1 VGIRRP
7 ARGLAQSRA
16 DDTDRRDHDDRNDRI
31 SDSRS
36 FVVASGAVALAFG
49 IGTAMQTVYIFAWV
63 APGGSRGMLFERIT
77 ANVVGI
83 GGAVLLLGFLLMT
96 HWGPSLHEWW
106 RPRVLALTFAVSCV
120 AGLVRVGLQLLLGVY
135 RSPTVDVVLVEF
147 GASVATLMVCGAF
160 GFAVSAAR
168 RRTRHEEREQTAQ
181 RRAADLALQALQGEE
196 LRVKSE
202 VAEGLHGTVQQRLVF
217 IAASLDELAKRVHA
231 GEQLSEEDIRSV
243 ESRVD
248 ELRERDV
255 RATSRLL
262 SPPLL
267 EVGVAPSI
275 RAILQR
281 LPTSIVTK
289 FDVSREFRTLDDPA
303 DNAIGLSQRSLL
315 VRSLEEGIT
324 NALKH
329 GAADSIR
336 VSLSVVD
343 DAEPAGKRIVLTVFD
358 NGVGIADD
366 PSIDG
371 GLLSL
376 SRRIQAFQG
385 DMKIGPGNEGGTAL
399 RVSLPAPHLSR
410 NEPEKDPAPPP
421 Q

>member
-1 VGIRRP
+1 
-7 ARGLAQSRA
+7 
-16 DDTDRRDHDDRNDRI
+16 
-31 SDSRS
+31 
-36 FVVASGAVALAFG
+36 
-49 IGTAMQTVYIFAWV
+49 
-63 APGGSRGMLFERIT
+63 
-77 ANVVGI
+77 
-83 GGAVLLLGFLLMT
+83 
-96 HWGPSLHEWW
+96 
-106 RPRVLALTFAVSCV
+106 
-120 AGLVRVGLQLLLGVY
+120 
-135 RSPTVDVVLVEF
+135 
-147 GASVATLMVCGAF
+147 
-160 GFAVSAAR
+160 
-168 RRTRHEEREQTAQ
+168 
-181 RRAADLALQALQGEE
+181 
-196 LRVKSE
+196 
-202 VAEGLHGTVQQRLVF
+202 VQQRLVF
-217 IAASLDELAKRVHA
+217 IAASLDELAKRVSS
-231 GEQLSEEDIRSV
+231 GETVSAEDIRSV

-289 FDVSREFRTLDDPA
+289 FDVSREFRALDDPA
-303 DNAIGLSQRSLL
+303 DNVIGLSQRSLL

-399 RVSLPAPHLSR
+399 RVSLPAPQLSR
-410 NEPEKDPAPPP
+410 NEPEKDPAPTPR
-421 Q
+421 